1 MKSILITYLSS
12 IRHSMRLC
20 KILEYDMNDLG
31 ISSLKMV
38 LRLVKLI
45 LLSSLERLIKTYS
58 FAKFMLMT

>member
-1 MKSILITYLSS
+1 
-12 IRHSMRLC
+12 MRLC

-38 LRLVKLI
+38 LRLVKSI

>member
-1 MKSILITYLSS
+1 
-12 IRHSMRLC
+12 MRLC